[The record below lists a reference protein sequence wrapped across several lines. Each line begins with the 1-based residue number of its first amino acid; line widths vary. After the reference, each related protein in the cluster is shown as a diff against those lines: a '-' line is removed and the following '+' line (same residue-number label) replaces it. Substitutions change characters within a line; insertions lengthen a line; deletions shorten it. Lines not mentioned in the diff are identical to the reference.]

1 MHAAC
6 RFAASIEALNARVR
20 GLVDPDAAV
29 GSMGIH
35 RHAHL
40 IGRRDGVLVLQPGSK
55 GLHKLWDILAG
66 EVVVECQAFG
76 TCLIDGK
83 IDGAGGQA

>member
-6 RFAASIEALNARVR
+6 RLAASVEALNARE
-20 GLVDPDAAV
+20 GCLVDFDTAISSV
-29 GSMGIH
+29 GIH

-40 IGRRDGVLVLQPGSK
+40 VGRRDAVLVLQPGGK
-55 GLHKLWDILAG
+55 GLHKLRDVLAG
-66 EVVVECQAFG
+66 EIVVERQTFG
-76 TCLIDGK
+76 TRLIDGK